1 MAVYADGFNYDGSG
15 IEVPY
20 DASHN
25 EDSFSVSMWV
35 DASSTSNYQPL
46 VNSLTSSVV
55 SSICPTEPTQRLRAS
70 DATIK

>member
-1 MAVYADGFNYDGSG
+1 M
-15 IEVPY
+15 VPY

-55 SSICPTEPTQRLRAS
+55 GTSWLSRPTQRLQVIEDQVIIS
-70 DATIK
+70 VHQ